1 MPMQA
6 IISDL
11 HSNMAALTVV
21 LEDIRSKG
29 ITEILCLGDVIGY
42 GPEPEEALDLA
53 QGWKLILQGNHEEAL
68 LTDANNFNVRARDAI
83 NWTRK
88 KLDLDSDDPE
98 KTVRWSFLEKLVP
111 MQTVGNVLY
120 VHGSPRAP
128 TTEYIVPRD
137 GMDKRKMT
145 DIFSRFEHICFVGHS
160 HIPGVYTQEGFSS
173 PSELC
178 DIYMCEPAKKV
189 LINVGSVGQ
198 PRDGDN
204 RASYVTFDGEAVVF
218 RRLPYD
224 IERTAK
230 KIYAIPELDRFL
242 GDRLK
247 EGK

>member
-1 MPMQA
+1 MLA

-11 HSNMAALTVV
+11 HSNMAALSVV

-29 ITEILCLGDVIGY
+29 ITEIVCLGDVIGY

-53 QGWKLILQGNHEEAL
+53 QTWKLTLLGNHEEAL
-68 LTDANNFNVRARDAI
+68 LTDANTFNVRARDAI

-88 KLDLDSDDPE
+88 KLDIESDDPA
-98 KTVRWSFLEKLVP
+98 KMARWAFLEKLVP
-111 MQTVGNVLY
+111 MKAVGDILY

-137 GMDKRKMT
+137 GMDRRKMA
-145 DIFSRFEHICFVGHS
+145 DIFGRFERLCFVGHS
-160 HIPGVYTQEGFSS
+160 HIPGVYTEEGYLS
-173 PSELC
+173 PAELC
-178 DIYMCEPAKKV
+178 DIYMCEPGKKA

-198 PRDGDN
+198 PRDGDV
-204 RASYVTFDGEAVVF
+204 RSSYVTFDGESVVF
-218 RRLPYD
+218 RRIPYD

-230 KIYAIPELDRFL
+230 KIYSIPELDRFL